1 MEEVECSGT
10 MRGTT
15 VSWGRVAIQ
24 GVVAGLVGAALID
37 GYLWATTLL
46 PQHAGIAS
54 LWRWI
59 ASAVLGKSAFG
70 NPSAA
75 AIGALVHGLV
85 SIGWAAGYAYIA
97 ATRPATTHRWLVAGI
112 VYGLIVYVIMQAI
125 LLADN
130 NFTFPPNPN
139 AFVNAVLAHTIFF
152 GLPVALVVHVM
163 RSRQP
168 A

>member
-1 MEEVECSGT
+1 

-15 VSWGRVAIQ
+15 VSWGRVASQ
-24 GVVAGLVGAALID
+24 ALVAGLAGAVLID
-37 GYLWATTLL
+37 CYLWATTLL
-46 PQHAGIAS
+46 PQHAGIGS
-54 LWRWI
+54 LWQWI
-59 ASAVLGKSAFG
+59 ASTVLGKAASG
-70 NPSAA
+70 NPNAT
-75 AIGALVHGLV
+75 AIGAFVHALV

-97 ATRPATTHRWLVAGI
+97 ATRPATTQRWPVAGI

-139 AFVNAVLAHTIFF
+139 AFVNAVFAHTIFF
-152 GLPVALVVHVM
+152 GLPVAFVVHVM